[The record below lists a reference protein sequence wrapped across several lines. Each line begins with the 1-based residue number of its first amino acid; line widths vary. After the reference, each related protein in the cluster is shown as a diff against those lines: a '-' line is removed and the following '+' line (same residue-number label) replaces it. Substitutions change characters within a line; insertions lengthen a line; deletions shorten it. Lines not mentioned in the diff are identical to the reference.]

1 MKSHSTKLAVGLAS
15 IIVAFS
21 IVIAFERNRGQEPQ
35 VIRNQIKS
43 HSDGESLDESHAK
56 SSHGS
61 GRSIRSTR
69 PENNDRIPYSVV
81 DYQNAINLLRSGRLS
96 SDELDSY
103 FASWHQVVNDS
114 LFVDIISELFV
125 SADYTIQDK
134 ARINNAYNL
143 GINQTILINEAIKS
157 IYQKSPHNWSQTLDF
172 VRLIDD
178 PIQKDQAI
186 RSAYGNRYRDL
197 ESFEELLTD
206 GAITEIYGI
215 LDGDSSNSGTE
226 TSAARL
232 MISIMNS
239 IHETSD
245 SEAQTRIA
253 MMDQI
258 YASRISSSLKSTIY
272 QLIYLRHKTEYLDWL
287 NSQE

>member
-1 MKSHSTKLAVGLAS
+1 
-15 IIVAFS
+15 
-21 IVIAFERNRGQEPQ
+21 
-35 VIRNQIKS
+35 
-43 HSDGESLDESHAK
+43 
-56 SSHGS
+56 
-61 GRSIRSTR
+61 
-69 PENNDRIPYSVV
+69 
-81 DYQNAINLLRSGRLS
+81 
-96 SDELDSY
+96 
-103 FASWHQVVNDS
+103 
-114 LFVDIISELFV
+114 
-125 SADYTIQDK
+125 
-134 ARINNAYNL
+134 
-143 GINQTILINEAIKS
+143 
-157 IYQKSPHNWSQTLDF
+157 LDF

-232 MISIMNS
+232 IISIMNS